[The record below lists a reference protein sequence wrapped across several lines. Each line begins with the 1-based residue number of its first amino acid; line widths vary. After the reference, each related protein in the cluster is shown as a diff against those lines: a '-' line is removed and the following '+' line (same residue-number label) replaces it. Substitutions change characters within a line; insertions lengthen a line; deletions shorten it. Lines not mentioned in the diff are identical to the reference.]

1 MRILSVV
8 FGLFATC
15 LSLTATAQ
23 GLDIRT
29 TDPALSVSIP
39 DLGSFELGPHPNAST
54 QPAARLFGSSKD
66 GVTLSVLIHKAEGA
80 NAQQCASWLVGHVL
94 SKFAP
99 DLGTLQIVR
108 AGENAWVVLFPFV
121 AGPIEQLKAYVL
133 SGNGK
138 GQCLEVHIS
147 RMGATEQQKR
157 QWLSGFRDVR
167 VKSE

>member
-1 MRILSVV
+1 LSH
-8 FGLFATC
+8 
-15 LSLTATAQ
+15 TAIAQ
-23 GLDIRT
+23 GFDIRI
-29 TDPALSVSIP
+29 TDPALSVPIP
-39 DLGSFELGPHPNAST
+39 DLAPFELGPHPNASG

-66 GVTLSVLIHKAEGA
+66 GVSLSVLIHKAEGA
-80 NAQQCASWLVGHVL
+80 TAQQCASWLAGHVM

-99 DLGTLQIVR
+99 DLGSLQIVR

-121 AGPIEQLKAYVL
+121 VSPLEQLKAYVL

-147 RMGATEQQKR
+147 RMGATEQQKQ
-157 QWLSGFRDVR
+157 QWLSGFRNVR